1 MAAEPVSRQ
10 ELYEL
15 VWSTSMIKVAQQFKV
30 SGSYMARVCSA
41 LRVPR
46 PERGYWAKLAVGKA
60 PEKPPLPEA
69 QSGDQLSW
77 SPEGGLSLPPRP
89 RLVVPG
95 HGTHPNRLAQSATG
109 VHGLI
114 CDAKEHYG
122 TGHKVEEGQH
132 LRPYKRLMV
141 DVTASKAGLDKAL
154 AFANDLFNALESAG
168 HRVVISTL
176 SHRFGRIRIDEHEK
190 VSEVQRRNPSYEYKR
205 MWRPERPTVVHVG
218 SVAFGLAIIE
228 MSESVVL
235 RYVNGK
241 YIRESDYKPPK
252 AASRRSD
259 HSWTTT
265 EDMPCGR
272 LRLVVY
278 APYGGVDWSLVFQ
291 ETEARTLTK
300 DIPEIVKSIESSTEV
315 VVERVKEAERAA
327 EIRRREWEAQQQKW
341 RQEEDRRRIAESI
354 NESRNQLDQVIQEW
368 ARIMSLEQFFKRV
381 EKHARNLPEDRQ
393 PEVLKRLALA
403 REFAGTQDPMDFF
416 CSWKTPVERYVPLAM
431 RTSESEDNGE
441 GNEEEEEEG

>member
-1 MAAEPVSRQ
+1 
-10 ELYEL
+10 
-15 VWSTSMIKVAQQFKV
+15 
-30 SGSYMARVCSA
+30 
-41 LRVPR
+41 
-46 PERGYWAKLAVGKA
+46 
-60 PEKPPLPEA
+60 
-69 QSGDQLSW
+69 
-77 SPEGGLSLPPRP
+77 
-89 RLVVPG
+89 
-95 HGTHPNRLAQSATG
+95 
-109 VHGLI
+109 
-114 CDAKEHYG
+114 
-122 TGHKVEEGQH
+122 
-132 LRPYKRLMV
+132 MV

-176 SHRFGRIRIDEHEK
+176 SHRLGRIRIDEHEK

-218 SVAFGLAIIE
+218 SVALGLAIIE
-228 MSESVVL
+228 MSESIVL

-241 YIRESDYKPPK
+241 YIRESDYKPSK
-252 AASRRSD
+252 TTSRYSD
-259 HSWTTT
+259 SNWTTT
-265 EDMPCGR
+265 RDIPCGR

-300 DIPEIVKSIESSTEV
+300 DIPEIVTSIESSTEV

-327 EIRRREWEAQQQKW
+327 VIRRREWEAQQEKW
-341 RQEEDRRRIAESI
+341 RQEEDGRRIVEFI

-381 EKHARNLPEDRQ
+381 ENHAHNLPEDRQ

-403 REFAGTQDPMDFF
+403 REFVGTQDPMDFF
-416 CSWKTPVERYVPLAM
+416 CSWKTPVERYLPLAM
-431 RTSESEDNGE
+431 RTPGSEE
-441 GNEEEEEEG
+441 NEEGDEEKEEEG